1 MLQREAATF
10 SPLHAINPKGVY
22 REQPLSATLPISHVP
37 NTMKSRVIKGHVV
50 KGRAVA
56 ADGVPIHYD
65 TYGLETHGKTA
76 PTLVFVHGWCCDR
89 TYWRAQINHFAST
102 TAQLPYNVPY
112 NVVALDLAG
121 HGDSGTN
128 RAAWTMPAFGQDVVA
143 VIEQLGLRRTILIGH
158 SMGGPVIVEAARQMP
173 DRVIGLIGADTLLN
187 PERQRTPDFIAAQL
201 APLQHDFAQGTRDMV
216 RREMFVPTSD
226 AAWAASIVED
236 MASAPPHV
244 GIGAMTALLNHDDE
258 LHAGL
263 HALRDKPFVL
273 INADYH
279 PTNLE
284 TTQRQGMTVELMS
297 GVGHFVMQEDTATF
311 NHLVEAAVRRMVGK
325 CGVINN

>member
-1 MLQREAATF
+1 MYATAQSSNLF
-10 SPLHAINPKGVY
+10 TLAFNRPKGVHC
-22 REQPLSATLPISHVP
+22 EQPLSATFPMSHLP
-37 NTMKSRVIKGHVV
+37 NTMKSRAV

-65 TYGLETHGKTA
+65 AYGLEIHGKTA

-89 TYWRAQINHFAST
+89 TYWRKQIDHFAST

-128 RAAWTMPAFGQDVVA
+128 RAAWTMQAFGQDVVA
-143 VIEQLGLRRTILIGH
+143 VIKQLGLTRTILIGH

-201 APLQHDFAQGTRDMV
+201 APLQRDFAQGTRDMV

-226 AAWAASIVED
+226 PAWAARIVED

-258 LHAGL
+258 LHVGL

-273 INADYH
+273 INAAYH

-284 TTQRQGMTVELMS
+284 ATQRQGMTVELMS
-297 GVGHFVMQEDTATF
+297 GVGHFVMQEDATTF
-311 NHLVEAAVRRMVGK
+311 NRLVEVAVRGMVDGEAM
-325 CGVINN
+325 